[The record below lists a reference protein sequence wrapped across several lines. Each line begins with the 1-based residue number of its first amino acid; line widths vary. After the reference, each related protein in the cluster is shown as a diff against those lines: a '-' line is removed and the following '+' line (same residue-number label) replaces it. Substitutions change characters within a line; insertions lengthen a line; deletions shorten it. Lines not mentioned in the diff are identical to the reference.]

1 MPARRLLM
9 RKIREVLR
17 LRHEQ
22 GLSHREIAQ
31 SCFIGAGTVSRYLQK
46 TAARGLRWPLP
57 TELDD
62 AVLEGQ
68 LFRRAAPGH
77 DRARPDCAYIHRE
90 LKRDGVTLQLLWE
103 EYALVH
109 PQGYRRTQ
117 FCALYQQWA
126 RRLRPSMRQVHRA
139 GEKTFLDF
147 SGEAADPDRR
157 PYGRVEARRVVRR
170 RARGQP
176 LHLRRGDRDPA
187 AARLGRRSHPHGRV
201 LRGHDHLVGPRPAQE
216 RGHAPLP
223 LRAGRQ
229 SNLRGPRRPLRRRR
243 DSRRG
248 RASPATSRLFHNT
261 SLPDCRAVSADA
273 TDSAAP
279 RNGCTSMTAAL
290 VSGPHAGRAAD
301 GRRIEAG
308 IISVA
313 MCRLPAQT
321 CLRRH
326 PPRLE
331 RHAGAVCTWAGVC
344 PRPEFARR
352 AVFPV
357 WPARARSRCRCP
369 TGSPSPWR

>member
-46 TAARGLRWPLP
+46 TAARGLGWPLP

-68 LFRRAAPGH
+68 LFRRAAPAH

-147 SGEAADPDRR
+147 SGKR
-157 PYGRVEARRVVRR
+157 PTLIDGRTAPVTRSPVPVSGACFGLANSPWLRPFPPATPQAFARPCSPPSSVLL
-170 RARGQP
+170 P
-176 LHLRRGDRDPA
+176 
-187 AARLGRRSHPHGRV
+187 HPTSSF
-201 LRGHDHLVGPRPAQE
+201 RPSSVTE
-216 RGHAPLP
+216 SSFP
-223 LRAGRQ
+223 LR
-229 SNLRGPRRPLRRRR
+229 PR
-243 DSRRG
+243 
-248 RASPATSRLFHNT
+248 F
-261 SLPDCRAVSADA
+261 DCR
-273 TDSAAP
+273 
-279 RNGCTSMTAAL
+279 GGMKTSQ
-290 VSGPHAGRAAD
+290 V
-301 GRRIEAG
+301 
-308 IISVA
+308 
-313 MCRLPAQT
+313 PAKDVRT
-321 CLRRH
+321 CL
-326 PPRLE
+326 
-331 RHAGAVCTWAGVC
+331 
-344 PRPEFARR
+344 
-352 AVFPV
+352 
-357 WPARARSRCRCP
+357 
-369 TGSPSPWR
+369 GSLTPWSPPSPHPSR

>member
-46 TAARGLRWPLP
+46 TAARGLGWPLP

-68 LFRRAAPGH
+68 LFRRAAPAH

-147 SGEAADPDRR
+147 SGKRPTLIDDRTGASR
-157 PYGRVEARRVVRR
+157 RVELFVAVLGASRFTYVE
-170 RARGQP
+170 ATATQQP
-176 LHLRRGDRDPA
+176 
-187 AARLGRRSHPHGRV
+187 ARLGRRSHPHGRV

-216 RGHAPLP
+216 RDHAPLP

-243 DSRRG
+243 G
-248 RASPATSRLFHNT
+248 PGTSEE
-261 SLPDCRAVSADA
+261 
-273 TDSAAP
+273 AP
-279 RNGCTSMTAAL
+279 
-290 VSGPHAGRAAD
+290 
-301 GRRIEAG
+301 
-308 IISVA
+308 
-313 MCRLPAQT
+313 
-321 CLRRH
+321 
-326 PPRLE
+326 
-331 RHAGAVCTWAGVC
+331 
-344 PRPEFARR
+344 
-352 AVFPV
+352 
-357 WPARARSRCRCP
+357 
-369 TGSPSPWR
+369 